1 MSDWTKQ
8 TETLVNT
15 WSNTQKQ
22 MWDNWLGA
30 MESMS
35 EQSNMGKSLETFEAE
50 RKKVVDTWEA
60 SVKQGLEAQA
70 EWAKLWANNL
80 KATKGTPKPMVDWAK
95 QMQSMMKSWTDSQEE
110 LSKVW
115 FEMVRKMDMTDAAD
129 MGDSKQVVKAW
140 QDAVD
145 KSLEAQ
151 KNMTEFWSQAA
162 IQKKA

>member
-8 TETLVNT
+8 TEELVAT
-15 WSNTQKQ
+15 WSDTQKQ

-35 EQSNMGKSLETFEAE
+35 GNSNLEMFETE

-70 EWAKLWANNL
+70 EWAKMWADSL
-80 KATKGTPKPMVDWAK
+80 KANKGTPKPMVDWAK

-115 FEMVRKMDMTDAAD
+115 FEMVRKMDMTEASN
-129 MGDSKQVVKAW
+129 MGDQSKQVVRAW

-151 KNMTEFWSQAA
+151 KT
-162 IQKKA
+162 